1 MVGSLRR
8 VIIGACLF
16 GLTLI
21 VATVGYMIAGWSFI
35 DSAYMVVITIFGVG
49 YGEVRPITSS
59 ALRVFTIFVIIGG
72 AFSAAYI
79 VGGFIQLVTEGE
91 INRALIARRV
101 SKGIERM
108 EQHVIICG
116 FGRIGQIL
124 AKQMADTE
132 QTFVIID
139 VDPELTAKAETMG
152 YMIRT
157 GNATDESVLISA
169 GIEKAK
175 VLATVLSDDAANV
188 FITLTAR
195 GLNSSISIVA
205 RGEYPSTEKKLRLA
219 GADHVVLPATI
230 GAMRMAHLVTQPA
243 ATEFLDSSND
253 GRSDLNELLGQLHVQ
268 LDEMEIVP
276 DSPLIGKTIGDVE
289 VRGKGAF
296 ILVALRRVDG
306 EVITSPAPSIYLRS
320 GDTIIAIGHRGD
332 IPKFAK
338 QFALKRQIRYRGAS
352 T

>member
-1 MVGSLRR
+1 MD
-8 VIIGACLF
+8 A
-16 GLTLI
+16 
-21 VATVGYMIAGWSFI
+21 
-35 DSAYMVVITIFGVG
+35 AYMVIITVFGVG
-49 YGEVRPITSS
+49 YGEVRPLTTP
-59 ALRVFTIFVIIGG
+59 ALRIFTIFVIVAG

-79 VGGFIQLVTEGE
+79 VGGFIQMMTEGE
-91 INRALIARRV
+91 INRALMARRV
-101 SKGIERM
+101 SKGMERM

-124 AKQMADTE
+124 AKQMAET
-132 QTFVIID
+132 QQQFVVID

-157 GNATDESVLISA
+157 GNATDESILLSV

-195 GLNSSISIVA
+195 GLNPNITIVA
-205 RGEYPSTEKKLRLA
+205 RGEYPTTEKKLRLA

-230 GAMRMAHLVTQPA
+230 GAMRMAHLVTHPA
-243 ATEFLDSSND
+243 AVEFLDSSND

-268 LDEMEIVP
+268 LDEMQIGT
-276 DSPLIGKTIGDVE
+276 DSPLVGKTIGDIE

-296 ILVALRRVDG
+296 IVVALRRSDG
-306 EVITSPAPSIYLRS
+306 DIVTAPTPGVYLRA
-320 GDTIIAIGHRGD
+320 GDTVIAIGHRGD

-338 QFALKRQIRYRGAS
+338 QFAVNRTTRYRGS
-352 T
+352 SVRS